1 MRKIDKRI
9 VVIAAFIFIVGLAYG
24 LMRFLAAQK
33 EDLQRQ
39 PPVEAKRFVK
49 AEPVKYTTIISPVSA
64 PGRLTS
70 IAEVDIVAE
79 AAGRLQQGD
88 VPLKKGTRFSEGDI
102 LFVVY
107 PDEAALALKASKSQF
122 LNTLANLLPDI
133 KIDFPEYEQAYMD
146 FFSSIRLDHPLPPFP
161 EVEDEKLKI
170 FLTSRNVLSQYYNIR
185 KDELQL
191 SRRTAIAPFDG
202 TFTEVQLEVGSY
214 TNMGGRI
221 AKAIRTDELELEV
234 PVDRFDAAWI
244 KIGDP
249 VTVRSDRRGLTWKG
263 KVIRKSQFVDPNTQ
277 SQAIF
282 IKIQNHRN
290 PNLLAGEYLNAEFP
304 GHPIENAMEVPRNVV
319 FNTNEVFVIVD
330 NRLEKRTANI
340 IKINEKTLVFNGLKE
355 GEVLVMQ
362 PLISVLEGTLVE
374 RLGNQE
380 AAPAIGQG
388 QGMDPGKAGDGQ
400 LRTIAG
406 RGKTGI
412 HAGGN
417 PAGSTDQ
424 SWDQASADQAAEPGD
439 KALENKGKT
448 DQGQPE

>member
-33 EDLQRQ
+33 EDLQRR
-39 PPVEAKRFVK
+39 PLMEAKRFVK
-49 AEPVKYTTIISPVSA
+49 ADSVKYATIISPVSA
-64 PGRLTS
+64 DGRLTS

-79 AAGRLQQGD
+79 ASGRLQQGD
-88 VPLKKGTRFSEGDI
+88 VSLKKGAKFSQGDI

-133 KIDFPEYEQAYMD
+133 RIDFPEHEQGYME
-146 FFSSIRLDHPLPPFP
+146 FFSSISLDHPLPAFP
-161 EVEDEKLKI
+161 EVENEKIKI

-191 SRRTAIAPFDG
+191 SRRTSIAPFDG
-202 TFTEVQLEVGSY
+202 TFTEVNLEVGSY
-214 TNMGGRI
+214 TNTGGRI

-234 PVDRFDAAWI
+234 PVVRFDAAWI

-249 VTVRSDRRGLTWKG
+249 VTVRSDIRGLTWKG
-263 KVIRKSQFVDPNTQ
+263 KVIRKSQFVDQNTQ

-290 PNLLAGEYLNAEFP
+290 PALLAGEYLMAEFP
-304 GHPIENAMEVPRNVV
+304 GHPVENAMEVPRNVV

-330 NRLEKRTANI
+330 NRLEKRVANI
-340 IKINEKTLVFNGLKE
+340 IKENKKTLIFNGLEE

-362 PLISVLEGTLVE
+362 PLINVLEGTLVE
-374 RLGNQE
+374 RLGEQQDK
-380 AAPAIGQG
+380 PAIGQG
-388 QGMDPGKAGDGQ
+388 PGMRPEGERERPADKPEGASGQ
-400 LRTIAG
+400 
-406 RGKTGI
+406 KK
-412 HAGGN
+412 
-417 PAGSTDQ
+417 
-424 SWDQASADQAAEPGD
+424 D
-439 KALENKGKT
+439 KAARKKPGEEGEKAREKKKRT

>member
-1 MRKIDKRI
+1 MRKIDRRI
-9 VVIAAFIFIVGLAYG
+9 VVVATFIFIVGLAYG

-33 EDLQRQ
+33 EDLQRR

-49 AEPVKYTTIISPVSA
+49 AEPVAYTTIISPVSA

-88 VPLKKGTRFSEGDI
+88 VTLKKGSAFSQGDI

-107 PDEAALALKASKSQF
+107 PDEAALELKASKSQF

-133 KIDFPEYEQAYMD
+133 RIDFPKHEAGYME
-146 FFSSIRLDHPLPPFP
+146 FFSSISLDHPLPQFP
-161 EVEDEKLKI
+161 EVEDEKLRI

-191 SRRTAIAPFDG
+191 SRRTTVAPFDG
-202 TFTEVQLEVGSY
+202 TFTDVFLEVGSY
-214 TNMGGRI
+214 TNTGGRI
-221 AKAIRTDELELEV
+221 AKAIRIDELELEV
-234 PVDRFDAAWI
+234 PVERFDAAWI

-290 PNLLAGEYLNAEFP
+290 PSLLAGEYLDAQFP
-304 GHPIENAMEVPRNVV
+304 GHPIENAMEVQRNVV

-330 NRLEKRTANI
+330 DRLEKRIANI
-340 IKINEKTLVFNGLKE
+340 IKVNEKTLIFSGLQE
-355 GEVLVMQ
+355 GELLVMQ
-362 PLISVLEGTLVE
+362 PLINVLEGTMVE
-374 RLGNQE
+374 RLGDQQDRISGPDSGLPPPN
-380 AAPAIGQG
+380 
-388 QGMDPGKAGDGQ
+388 
-400 LRTIAG
+400 
-406 RGKTGI
+406 
-412 HAGGN
+412 AGGEKPGERPGER
-417 PAGSTDQ
+417 PAVGTGQKEDE
-424 SWDQASADQAAEPGD
+424 AV
-439 KALENKGKT
+439 GKKPSEQEDGTQEKKKRT

>member
-9 VVIAAFIFIVGLAYG
+9 VVIATFIFVVGLAYG

-33 EDLQRQ
+33 EDMRRR

-49 AEPVKYTTIISPVSA
+49 AEPVGYTTIISPVSA

-88 VPLKKGTRFSEGDI
+88 VTLKKGSTFSQGDI

-107 PDEAALALKASKSQF
+107 PDEAALELKASKSRF

-133 KIDFPEYEQAYMD
+133 RIDFPDHEQGYME
-146 FFSSIRLDHPLPPFP
+146 FFLSISLDQPLPQFP
-161 EVEDEKLKI
+161 EVDDEKLRI
-170 FLTSRNVLSQYYNIR
+170 FLTSRGVLSQYYNIR

-191 SRRTAIAPFDG
+191 SRRTTVAPFNG
-202 TFTEVQLEVGSY
+202 TFTDVFLEVGSY
-214 TNMGGRI
+214 TNTGGRI
-221 AKAIRTDELELEV
+221 AKAIRIDELELEV
-234 PVDRFDAAWI
+234 PVERFDAAWI

-249 VTVRSDRRGLTWKG
+249 VTVRSDRRRLKWNGR
-263 KVIRKSQFVDPNTQ
+263 VIRKSQFVDPNTQ

-290 PNLLAGEYLNAEFP
+290 PSLLAGEYLDAEFP

-330 NRLEKRTANI
+330 DRLEKRIANI
-340 IKINEKTLVFNGLKE
+340 IKINEKSLIFNGLQE
-355 GEVLVMQ
+355 GELLVMQ
-362 PLISVLEGTLVE
+362 PLINVLEGTMVE
-374 RLGNQE
+374 RLGDQ
-380 AAPAIGQG
+380 Q
-388 QGMDPGKAGDGQ
+388 D
-400 LRTIAG
+400 RIAG
-406 RGKTGI
+406 RDSGL
-412 HAGGN
+412 
-417 PAGSTDQ
+417 PLQ
-424 SWDQASADQAAEPGD
+424 SADNGQKKKRTD
-439 KALENKGKT
+439 KRQSE
-448 DQGQPE
+448 

>member
-33 EDLQRQ
+33 EEMKQR
-39 PPVEAKRFVK
+39 PAVEAKRFVK
-49 AEPVKYTTIISPVSA
+49 AEPVRYTTIISQVTA
-64 PGRLTS
+64 DGRLTS
-70 IAEVDIVAE
+70 VAEVDIVAE
-79 AAGRLQQGD
+79 ASGRLQQGE
-88 VPLKKGTRFSEGDI
+88 VALKKGTRFSQGDV

-133 KIDFPEYEQAYMD
+133 RIDYPEQEEGYME
-146 FFSSIRLDHPLPPFP
+146 FFSSISLDHPLPQFP
-161 EVEDEKLKI
+161 EIKDEKLKI

-191 SRRTAIAPFDG
+191 SRRTAVAPFDG
-202 TFTEVQLEVGSY
+202 TFTEVNLEVGSY
-214 TNMGGRI
+214 TNTGGRV

-234 PVDRFDAAWI
+234 PVKRFDAAWI

-249 VTVRSDRRGLTWKG
+249 VTVESDRRGLSWKG
-263 KVIRKSQFVDPNTQ
+263 KVIRKSPFVDPNTQ

-282 IKIQNHRN
+282 IRIQNHRN
-290 PNLLAGEYLNAEFP
+290 PNLLSGEYLTAEFP

-330 NRLEKRTANI
+330 DKLEKRVANI
-340 IKINEKTLVFNGLKE
+340 IKENEKTLVFNGLEE

-362 PLISVLEGTLVE
+362 PLINVLEGTLVE
-374 RLGNQE
+374 MLGDTPDQT
-380 AAPAIGQG
+380 ARAK
-388 QGMDPGKAGDGQ
+388 PGEGP
-400 LRTIAG
+400 AG
-406 RGKTGI
+406 RPTGAARKKKETEQGK
-412 HAGGN
+412 
-417 PAGSTDQ
+417 
-424 SWDQASADQAAEPGD
+424 
-439 KALENKGKT
+439 
-448 DQGQPE
+448 PE